1 MIEVPV
7 VAEGALSIPTMANL
21 RKVTDFVALQD
32 EIWREDNPS
41 EALSA
46 YITAMTSTGQLPV
59 GGRCSPDFA
68 GALTGLFGMKNLQSQ
83 RAVKR

>member
-1 MIEVPV
+1 MQNTKLGDGQVADIDLFAWWSEMIEVPV
-7 VAEGALSIPTMANL
+7 VAEGALDIPTLANL

-46 YITAMTSTGQLPV
+46 YITAMTSTG
-59 GGRCSPDFA
+59 
-68 GALTGLFGMKNLQSQ
+68 
-83 RAVKR
+83 